1 MSEVKIRPLADK
13 LLIKIIDDTQQTQ
26 GGIFIPDSA
35 KEKPQK
41 GEVIAAGPGAMNKE
55 GKREEMEVK
64 VGDKV
69 LFAKYAGTDI
79 KLERQEMKILSEK
92 DILAII
98 E

>member
-41 GEVIAAGPGAMNKE
+41 GEVIAAGPGAMNKD

-79 KLERQEMKILSEK
+79 KFDRQEMKILSEK

-98 E
+98 D

>member
-1 MSEVKIRPLADK
+1 MSEVKIRPLSDK

-41 GEVIAAGPGAMNKE
+41 GEVIAVGN
-55 GKREEMEVK
+55 GKSNEKGEKTPLEVK
-64 VGDKV
+64 VGEIV
-69 LFAKYAGTDI
+69 LYEKYAGS
-79 KLERQEMKILSEK
+79 EMKIDGQVVKILNEK
-92 DILAII
+92 DILGVI